1 MNVLSD
7 IFAAKAEIIVEFE
20 IGTAVEFGFK
30 VRKSANQ
37 ETIIG
42 YNISNEEL
50 FVDRT
55 KSSATDF
62 HSDFTAIH
70 KATMKPENER
80 IQLSIY
86 LDWSSVEVF
95 GNHGKTIM
103 SDMIFPDFESKG
115 LELYAIGGE
124 LRVVSLQINDL
135 VSIWGNENV

>member
-1 MNVLSD
+1 
-7 IFAAKAEIIVEFE
+7 
-20 IGTAVEFGFK
+20 
-30 VRKSANQ
+30 
-37 ETIIG
+37 
-42 YNISNEEL
+42 
-50 FVDRT
+50 
-55 KSSATDF
+55 
-62 HSDFTAIH
+62 
-70 KATMKPENER
+70 MKPEHER

-95 GNHGKTIM
+95 GNHGKTII